1 MPLNELSLI
10 VPLLCFCAFC
20 GFPLSSPLSRLP
32 SHRIGWQTDH
42 WSPLIDFPI
51 REIGYAS
58 GIFWIAGS
66 LQGLTGFGFNLLS
79 VPALVLW
86 FPAQVVVPGVLLSYL
101 PLGIGQF
108 VQLRRDVDW
117 RVLGAIVGSA
127 IVGMPLGAF
136 LLRDTDAEVM
146 KRAIGLAMV
155 GLAIVLQVRPGR
167 PFQRDAATCLG
178 VGAFSGFLSSSIGV
192 SGPPLVLFGLKQRW
206 PHAMMRATLLT
217 CFLCTSAL
225 SLGVL
230 WLVGVIT
237 LESVQFVL
245 WGAPGLALGFVTAT
259 YLRRRVHR
267 VAVFRWISIGMVT
280 AGGLAAAIF

>member
-1 MPLNELSLI
+1 MDNFIYGVLRLREVGGIVKIAHLSDQ
-10 VPLLCFCAFC
+10 
-20 GFPLSSPLSRLP
+20 SPPFHESVFLTID
-32 SHRIGWQTDH
+32 HR
-42 WSPLIDFPI
+42 SPPIDFPI

-86 FPAQVVVPGVLLSYL
+86 FPAQVVVPGVLMSYL

-117 RVLGAIVGSA
+117 RVLGTLVGSA
-127 IVGMPLGAF
+127 MVGMPLGAF

-155 GLAIVLQVRPGR
+155 GLAIFLQVRPGR
-167 PFQRDAATCLG
+167 PFQRDAATRVA

-217 CFLCTSAL
+217 CFLGTSAL
-225 SLGVL
+225 SLNAL
-230 WLVGVIT
+230 WLVGVAT
-237 LESVQFVL
+237 FESVQFVL
-245 WGAPGLALGFVTAT
+245 WGAPGLALGFATAT
-259 YLRRRVHR
+259 YLRARVHH
-267 VAVFRWISIGMVT
+267 VAAFRWISIGMVM

>member
-1 MPLNELSLI
+1 MPF
-10 VPLLCFCAFC
+10 VA
-20 GFPLSSPLSRLP
+20 SPLA
-32 SHRIGWQTDH
+32 SHLSPKGGWAGRRTDH
-42 WSPLIDFPI
+42 WSSPIDFPI

-117 RVLGAIVGSA
+117 RVLGTIVGSA
-127 IVGMPLGAF
+127 ILGMPLGAF

-217 CFLCTSAL
+217 CFLCTSSL